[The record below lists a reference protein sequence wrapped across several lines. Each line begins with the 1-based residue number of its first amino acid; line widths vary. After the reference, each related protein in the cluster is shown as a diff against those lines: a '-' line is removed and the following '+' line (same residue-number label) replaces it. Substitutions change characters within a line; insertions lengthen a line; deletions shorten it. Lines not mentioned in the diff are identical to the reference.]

1 MAVQGGPSNH
11 PTPSVAQLPIVSRV
25 LPVTAGTNQTV
36 DLFADNLPGLSA
48 WFLWDFGATAAPT
61 VQLQFAF
68 GQNSLTNTVNW
79 QPLVPSYALVFG
91 VPSLVNFRLGSRRYR
106 AVVTAAAA
114 GNVSYRLAAA
124 LT

>member
-11 PTPSVAQLPIVSRV
+11 PTPSVAQLPIVTRV
-25 LPVTAGTNQTV
+25 LPVLLGANQTV

-48 WFLWDFGATAAPT
+48 WFLWDFGAAALPT

-68 GQNSLTNTVNW
+68 GQNTIGNAINW
-79 QPLVPSYALVFG
+79 QPLVPPYALAFG